1 LIAESNF
8 SYLFHL
14 CSERMYLLELS
25 YNFGNTAFVLFA
37 EDLEEKQQQLQELQ
51 LEVERLTAEH
61 ANSAE
66 TFSGEIDR
74 IVAEG
79 EERTRELQAQFDATL
94 MKKDSEYEK
103 LEGHLTSLQE
113 NYAQQVCVLANNI
126 DHNRNSPFSVKFS
139 LQMLKELEF
148 LH

>member
-1 LIAESNF
+1 MLKAIFLISSIFAVNVSTCLN
-8 SYLFHL
+8 SVITLV
-14 CSERMYLLELS
+14 
-25 YNFGNTAFVLFA
+25 FVLFA

-51 LEVERLTAEH
+51 LEVERLAAEH

-66 TFSGEIDR
+66 TFSAEIDR

-79 EERTRELQAQFDATL
+79 EERTLELRAHFDVTL

-126 DHNRNSPFSVKFS
+126 NHNRNSPFSIKFS
-139 LQMLKELEF
+139 LQMLKTLEF

>member
-1 LIAESNF
+1 MIAESNF

-14 CSERMYLLELS
+14 CSERLYLFELS
-25 YNFGNTAFVLFA
+25 YNFGNTTFVLFA

-51 LEVERLTAEH
+51 LEVERLAAEH

-66 TFSGEIDR
+66 TFSAEIDR
-74 IVAEG
+74 IVTEG
-79 EERTRELQAQFDATL
+79 EERTRELQAHFDATL

-126 DHNRNSPFSVKFS
+126 DHDRNSPFSIKFS
-139 LQMLKELEF
+139 LQMLKKLEF